1 MKFREEF
8 PQNRREDPKRQAEWT
23 VYLEI
28 TKSDR
33 PGEALYELKTN
44 RSTPE
49 LDYALFVEGVA
60 HFALEVKGGRYTVRN
75 GSWYLHTEHG
85 EEAVSN
91 PFKVA
96 WDAGMQIREVI
107 QRELHRKVYVV
118 VVVVFSDMEEPDPG
132 IEVWVANERVRVL
145 WGSHDLVDRLVEMVS
160 DEDIYSPPT
169 GAQIEEE
176 IAVLRPGLVAETK
189 VGGAADDVPAPAPT
203 TIDLTNRQP
212 VIGHADVVN
221 VYNGP
226 VTIYQ
231 GSAPAS
237 DHQSP
242 SMSDNG

>member
-118 VVVVFSDMEEPDPG
+118 VVVVFPDMEEPDPG
-132 IEVWVANERVRVL
+132 IEVWVANEGVRVL
-145 WGSHDLVDRLVEMVS
+145 GGSHDLVDRLVEMVS

-169 GAQIEEE
+169 VAQIEEE

-231 GSAPAS
+231 ESAPAS
-237 DHQSP
+237 DRQSP